1 MFLHSGEGSLRY
13 AIVFGGLVPKS
24 GNPSPA
30 TLALH
35 LAAVTS
41 PRAVTA
47 AAAAAAAR
55 SDSPEARGSTPVAAV
70 PAGAAVGATVS
81 KEEGP
86 RRRRASKEGGPEGG
100 RGPSPQPSGRAASEE
115 DDSAGRS
122 WQALSFAPGE
132 APAARCAHAAVAWG
146 PHRMLVH
153 GGEGETPLGGRPPLL
168 ADVHALLVSRGAA
181 PDGRGARWRW
191 AALHCGGTPPSPRR
205 HHALA
210 AVDERVAFLYGGEL
224 ESGRASAELFVLVD
238 LDHDLDLEAD
248 LPKGGKPAND
258 EYDMNDEQREMMRGL
273 EEARLAK
280 EEVERQGRA
289 AEARTRQSNTPP
301 RLVWSCLSTAG
312 GAPPPLRRHSLLPAG
327 PASLVL
333 LGGAAAH
340 GGVGRYNCGVYLFDT
355 QAFTWSRLPFCD
367 GVPPSV
373 WSATTTGAEPP
384 GAPREHHAAAAVPL
398 QSHGA
403 LVSVVHG
410 GEGPVEGGGQ
420 LLPRS
425 GAHPG
430 CLSVLSGR
438 WLDTTPPAV
447 AAAGASSPRA
457 AAEYEPPRLTL
468 TLTLTL
474 TLSLTLTL
482 TLTLTLGTSLLGCRA
497 PSRAH
502 MCQRVRPA
510 VTSDGW
516 AQSGPPRRR
525 PMARRG
531 ARSRAT
537 RWAATSCGSSNARAP
552 LLGLW
557 FKVRV

>member
-1 MFLHSGEGSLRY
+1 M
-13 AIVFGGLVPKS
+13 
-24 GNPSPA
+24 
-30 TLALH
+30 
-35 LAAVTS
+35 
-41 PRAVTA
+41 
-47 AAAAAAAR
+47 
-55 SDSPEARGSTPVAAV
+55 
-70 PAGAAVGATVS
+70 
-81 KEEGP
+81 
-86 RRRRASKEGGPEGG
+86 
-100 RGPSPQPSGRAASEE
+100 
-115 DDSAGRS
+115 
-122 WQALSFAPGE
+122 
-132 APAARCAHAAVAWG
+132 
-146 PHRMLVH
+146 
-153 GGEGETPLGGRPPLL
+153 
-168 ADVHALLVSRGAA
+168 HALLVSRGAA

-289 AEARTRQSNTPP
+289 VEARTRQSNTPP

-457 AAEYEPPRLTL
+457 AAEYEPPRVPRPVSRPHVPTG
-468 TLTLTL
+468 TPGGYERW
-474 TLSLTLTL
+474 
-482 TLTLTLGTSLLGCRA
+482 LGPERSAATPSDGAARRAIQGYALGGDELRKLERA
-497 PSRAH
+497 RATV
-502 MCQRVRPA
+502 RVR
-510 VTSDGW
+510 V
-516 AQSGPPRRR
+516 
-525 PMARRG
+525 
-531 ARSRAT
+531 
-537 RWAATSCGSSNARAP
+537 
-552 LLGLW
+552 
-557 FKVRV
+557 